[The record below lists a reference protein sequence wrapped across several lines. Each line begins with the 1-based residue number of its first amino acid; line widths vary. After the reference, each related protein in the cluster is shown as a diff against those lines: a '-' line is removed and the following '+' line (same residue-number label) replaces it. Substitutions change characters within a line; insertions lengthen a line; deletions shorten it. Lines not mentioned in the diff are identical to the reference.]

1 MTYENKDFL
10 EYYNFINHYT
20 DYIIKFRKEND
31 SDEKDENKLKNELL
45 SELEMFIEDVQKIR
59 NDYCMNFFN
68 LVWKNFNDKEKC
80 LKEMT
85 VYLNELNQKFNI
97 ATVLDKAIIAYQLLT
112 KTAQGLKI
120 FFFINKKY
128 LNNFFLF
135 R

>member
-1 MTYENKDFL
+1 M
-10 EYYNFINHYT
+10 
-20 DYIIKFRKEND
+20 
-31 SDEKDENKLKNELL
+31 L

-85 VYLNELNQKFNI
+85 FYLNELNQKFNI

-112 KTAQGLKI
+112 KTAQGL
-120 FFFINKKY
+120 NY
-128 LNNFFLF
+128 FL
-135 R
+135 

>member
-20 DYIIKFRKEND
+20 DFIIKFRKEND

-45 SELEMFIEDVQKIR
+45 SELEMFNDDVHIIR
-59 NDYCMNFFN
+59 NEYCMNFLN

-85 VYLNELNQKFNI
+85 FYLNELNQKFNV
-97 ATVLDKAIIAYQLLT
+97 ATVIDKAIIAYQLLT
-112 KTAQGLKI
+112 KTAQGL
-120 FFFINKKY
+120 
-128 LNNFFLF
+128 NNFL
-135 R
+135 